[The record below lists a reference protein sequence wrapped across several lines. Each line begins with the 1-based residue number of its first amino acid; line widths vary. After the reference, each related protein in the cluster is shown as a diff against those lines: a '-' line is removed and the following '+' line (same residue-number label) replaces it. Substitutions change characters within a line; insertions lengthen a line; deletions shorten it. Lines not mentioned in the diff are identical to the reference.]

1 MPLREEERPNWFDG
15 FVAFF
20 TPIAPECCVVA
31 KQNTQQECNDRDR
44 RVVQDLE
51 DQRQHA
57 VLNVVIAALT
67 LLAGFAIGLQ
77 GGR

>member
-1 MPLREEERPNWFDG
+1 
-15 FVAFF
+15 
-20 TPIAPECCVVA
+20 VVA